1 MLGRVGRGSRLL
13 VAGLLAAVA
22 MPAGAATGY
31 YLVEVYSDPGR
42 VTLDY
47 KYWNAKS
54 SGMIPIGAP
63 ELGVGY
69 GVNSRWYTE
78 LYGVTQQDAIQGTQ
92 MMSLNW
98 QNDVLLT
105 QGEYP
110 FDLAIHTD
118 IGQYR
123 NQARQGYS
131 LEWGPALQTEWWR
144 TQFNANLFFQRD
156 YRIDQSGGQPAVSS
170 LQSGLSPQGGP
181 TQLVYQWQVRQH
193 WRPWFNVGLQG
204 FGELGRWDHWANRQN
219 QSHRAGPAI
228 FGTLHIG
235 QQFVKYQAAY
245 LFGSNATLSSRTFT
259 MRLQLG
265 F

>member
-1 MLGRVGRGSRLL
+1 MYKRIGRRLPVL
-13 VAGLLAAVA
+13 AALLLAAWGR
-22 MPAGAATGY
+22 PSEAATGY
-31 YLVEVYSDPGR
+31 YLVKVYSDPGR
-42 VTLDY
+42 WTLDY
-47 KYWNAKS
+47 KYWNAKAS
-54 SGMIPIGAP
+54 VGPLIGSP
-63 ELGVGY
+63 ELGIGY

-78 LYGVTQQDAIQGTQ
+78 LYGVTQQDAVQGTQ
-92 MMSLNW
+92 MLSMNW

-118 IGQYR
+118 VGQYR
-123 NQARQGYS
+123 NSQRDGYS
-131 LEWGPALQTEWWR
+131 LEWGPGEWWR

-156 YRIDQSGGQPAVSS
+156 YRTQR
-170 LQSGLSPQGGP
+170 GGP

-204 FGELGRWDHWANRQN
+204 FGELGRWDHWAARDQ

-228 FGTLHIG
+228 FGTLRMGH
-235 QQFVKYQAAY
+235 QFVKYEAAY
-245 LFGSNATLSSRTFT
+245 LFGSNATSVRAFT
-259 MRLQLG
+259 MRLQVG

>member
-1 MLGRVGRGSRLL
+1 MHKRQWCCAL
-13 VAGLLAAVA
+13 ALLAALA
-22 MPAGAATGY
+22 QPAGAATGY
-31 YLVEVYSDPGR
+31 YLVNVYSDPGQW
-42 VTLDY
+42 TLDY

-54 SGMIPIGAP
+54 DAGPPIGSP

-78 LYGVTQQDAIQGTQ
+78 LYGVTRQDAVQGTQ
-92 MMSLNW
+92 MMSMNW

-105 QGEYP
+105 QGQYP

-123 NQARQGYS
+123 NSQQQGYA

-156 YRIDQSGGQPAVSS
+156 YRTS
-170 LQSGLSPQGGP
+170 QGSP

-193 WRPWFNVGLQG
+193 WRPLFNFGLQG
-204 FGELGRWDHWANRQN
+204 FGELGRWDHWDARDQ
-219 QSHRAGPAI
+219 QSHRAGPAL
-228 FGTLHIG
+228 FGTLRMG
-235 QQFVKYQAAY
+235 QQFLKYEAAY
-245 LFGSNATLSSRTFT
+245 LFGTNATLSARTFT